1 MDTVAH
7 ETLTRGWQAELELHF
22 SCTGHKTVL
31 ASARH
36 HGPLTVQRPFYPE
49 EDVCHLYLLHPPAGI
64 VGGDELHIAVTLDE
78 NSHAL
83 ITQPGAGKF
92 YRSRGPQALL
102 RQHFTLASHAT
113 LEWLPQDTIL
123 FPGANAAIQT
133 VFHLTSA
140 SRLLAWDLLCLGRP
154 VMQETFSHG
163 MLQNR
168 LEVWRDGQPLLI
180 ERLILQ
186 EGNLSGVAH
195 HPWVGTLL
203 CYPANEHMLEGTRER
218 LMALGDYAGAT
229 LNDSL
234 LTIRFLANDNLV
246 VQRVIRDIW
255 QFLRP
260 LLTHKTPVLP
270 RIWQT

>member
-1 MDTVAH
+1 M
-7 ETLTRGWQAELELHF
+7 
-22 SCTGHKTVL
+22 
-31 ASARH
+31 
-36 HGPLTVQRPFYPE
+36 
-49 EDVCHLYLLHPPAGI
+49 LHPPAGI

-123 FPGANAAIQT
+123 FPGANAAIQS

-163 MLQNR
+163 TLQNH
-168 LEVWRDGQPLLI
+168 LEVWRDDQPLLI
-180 ERLILQ
+180 ERLQLQ
-186 EGNLSGVAH
+186 AGNLSAVAR

-203 CYPANEHMLEGTRER
+203 CYPANEVMLEGVRER
-218 LMALGDYAGAT
+218 LAPLGDYAGAT

-234 LTIRFLANDNLV
+234 LTIRFLANDNLIV
-246 VQRVIRDIW
+246 VRVMRDIW

-260 LLTHKTPVLP
+260 LLTHKAPVQP

>member
-1 MDTVAH
+1 M
-7 ETLTRGWQAELELHF
+7 
-22 SCTGHKTVL
+22 L

-78 NSHAL
+78 NSHTL

-133 VFHLTSA
+133 VFNLTSA
-140 SRLLAWDLLCLGRP
+140 SRLLASICCVLADRLCRK
-154 VMQETFSHG
+154 
-163 MLQNR
+163 
-168 LEVWRDGQPLLI
+168 
-180 ERLILQ
+180 
-186 EGNLSGVAH
+186 LS
-195 HPWVGTLL
+195 
-203 CYPANEHMLEGTRER
+203 
-218 LMALGDYAGAT
+218 AT
-229 LNDSL
+229 ACCK
-234 LTIRFLANDNLV
+234 IAWKCGEMGCRC
-246 VQRVIRDIW
+246 
-255 QFLRP
+255 
-260 LLTHKTPVLP
+260 
-270 RIWQT
+270 